1 MVYTTLSYQDKVLKM
16 SFDKILEAYKEAILS
31 SVNKRDYDQ
40 ADILNT
46 SMNLLSESVKTKPVV
61 KAVPVTKFDTID
73 QPAVSAVETEEFVIN
88 LVSLQGRIHSTKALD
103 LFYLKYKNRFTDYDF
118 ALNQKGEPRWKNR
131 FWSVTSNMRKSN
143 ILMPNEGRFVN
154 VYVLKEQNQVAEN

>member
-1 MVYTTLSYQDKVLKM
+1 MVYTTLSYQEKVLKM
-16 SFDKILEAYKEAILS
+16 SFDKIIEAYKEAILS

-73 QPAVSAVETEEFVIN
+73 QPAVSAIETEQFVIN

-154 VYVLKEQNQVAEN
+154 VYVLREQNQVAEN

>member
-143 ILMPNEGRFVN
+143 ILMPNEG
-154 VYVLKEQNQVAEN
+154 

>member
-61 KAVPVTKFDTID
+61 KAIPVTKFDTID

-154 VYVLKEQNQVAEN
+154 VYVLREQNQVAEN

>member
-154 VYVLKEQNQVAEN
+154 VYVPREQNQVAEN

>member
-16 SFDKILEAYKEAILS
+16 SFDKILEAYKEAILF

-73 QPAVSAVETEEFVIN
+73 QPAVSAIETEEFVIN
-88 LVSLQGRIHSTKALD
+88 LVSLKGRIHSTKALD

>member
-1 MVYTTLSYQDKVLKM
+1 MVYTTLSYQEKVLKM

-73 QPAVSAVETEEFVIN
+73 QPAVSAVETEQFVIN

-154 VYVLKEQNQVAEN
+154 VYVLREQNQVAEN

>member
-88 LVSLQGRIHSTKALD
+88 LVSLKGRIHSTKALD
-103 LFYLKYKNRFTDYDF
+103 FFYLKYKNRFTDYDF

-154 VYVLKEQNQVAEN
+154 VYVLREQNQVAEN

>member
-73 QPAVSAVETEEFVIN
+73 QPAVSAIETEQFVIN

-154 VYVLKEQNQVAEN
+154 VYVLREQNQVAEN

>member
-1 MVYTTLSYQDKVLKM
+1 MVYTTLSYQEKVLKM

-73 QPAVSAVETEEFVIN
+73 QPAVSAIETEQFVIN

-154 VYVLKEQNQVAEN
+154 VYVLREQNQVAEN

>member
-73 QPAVSAVETEEFVIN
+73 QPAVSAIETEQFVIN

-103 LFYLKYKNRFTDYDF
+103 FFYLKYKNRFTDYDF

-154 VYVLKEQNQVAEN
+154 VYVLREQNQVAEN

>member
-46 SMNLLSESVKTKPVV
+46 SMNLFSESVKTKPVV

-73 QPAVSAVETEEFVIN
+73 QPAVSAIETEQFVIN

-154 VYVLKEQNQVAEN
+154 VYVLREQNQVAEN

>member
-154 VYVLKEQNQVAEN
+154 VYVLREQNQVAEN

>member
-1 MVYTTLSYQDKVLKM
+1 MVYTTLSYQEKVLKM

-154 VYVLKEQNQVAEN
+154 VYVLREQNQVAEN

>member
-73 QPAVSAVETEEFVIN
+73 QPAVSAIETEQFVIN

>member
-1 MVYTTLSYQDKVLKM
+1 MVYTTLSYQEKVLKM

-73 QPAVSAVETEEFVIN
+73 QPAVSAIETEQFVIN

-103 LFYLKYKNRFTDYDF
+103 LFYLKYKNLRTHIRLI
-118 ALNQKGEPRWKNR
+118 ATGLQ
-131 FWSVTSNMRKSN
+131 S
-143 ILMPNEGRFVN
+143 
-154 VYVLKEQNQVAEN
+154 

>member
-73 QPAVSAVETEEFVIN
+73 QPAVSAIETEEFVIN

>member
-73 QPAVSAVETEEFVIN
+73 QPAVSAIETEQFVIN

-103 LFYLKYKNRFTDYDF
+103 LFYLKYKNRFTNYDF

-143 ILMPNEGRFVN
+143 ILMSNEGRFVN

>member
-1 MVYTTLSYQDKVLKM
+1 MVYTTLSYQEKVLKM

-88 LVSLQGRIHSTKALD
+88 LVSLKGRIHSTKALD
-103 LFYLKYKNRFTDYDF
+103 FFYLKYKNRFTDYDF

-154 VYVLKEQNQVAEN
+154 VYVLREQNQVAEN

>member
-1 MVYTTLSYQDKVLKM
+1 MVYTTLSYQEKVLKM

-73 QPAVSAVETEEFVIN
+73 QPAVSAIETEQFVIN

>member
-88 LVSLQGRIHSTKALD
+88 LVSLKGRIHSTKALD

-154 VYVLKEQNQVAEN
+154 VYVLREQNQVAEN

>member
-1 MVYTTLSYQDKVLKM
+1 MVYTTLSHQEKVLKM
-16 SFDKILEAYKEAILS
+16 SFEKILEAYKEAILS
-31 SVNKRDYDQ
+31 SVNKRDYDK

-46 SMNLLSESVKTKPVV
+46 SMNLLSESVKTKPVA
-61 KAVPVTKFDTID
+61 KAVPAIQVDTID
-73 QPAVSAVETEEFVIN
+73 QPAVSADETEEFVIN
-88 LVSLQGRIHSTKALD
+88 LVSLKGRIHSTKALD
-103 LFYLKYKNRFTDYDF
+103 LFYTKYKNRFTDYDF

-154 VYVLKEQNQVAEN
+154 VYVLREQNQVAEN

>member
-61 KAVPVTKFDTID
+61 RAVPVTKFDTID

-88 LVSLQGRIHSTKALD
+88 LVSLKGRIHSTKALD

-154 VYVLKEQNQVAEN
+154 VYVLREQNQVAEN

>member
-154 VYVLKEQNQVAEN
+154 VYVLREQNQVAEK